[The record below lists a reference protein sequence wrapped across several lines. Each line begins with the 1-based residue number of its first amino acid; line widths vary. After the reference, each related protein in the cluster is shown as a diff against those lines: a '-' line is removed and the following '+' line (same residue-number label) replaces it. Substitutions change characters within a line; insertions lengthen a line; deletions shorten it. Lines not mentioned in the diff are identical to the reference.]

1 MKKKIMISMMIIV
14 LLFGGAG
21 LYILEQNSFDMVE
34 QAVEIQTSEGKLT
47 GTFVLPKNYTNKL
60 GLVLFIH
67 GDGPID
73 ATHDDGYKPLWER
86 LASLGYASL
95 SLNKRGMNGS
105 EGNWLHQSID
115 DRVEEARQAIAWAKE
130 QPMIDEKQIGVW
142 GASQAGWVI
151 PKLAKKEPLSF
162 SLLLSPAINW
172 VSQGQYHTRKKMMID
187 GYSEAEI
194 QDKEAYDL
202 QALTLLEK
210 QASYEEYVKT
220 ARENNLMSKER
231 WTFVSKNFLSDATDD
246 LRNFNSPVL
255 LILGEEDIHVD
266 VKDTE
271 RVYRDIVKPELLSVS
286 VFPDADHSMLSK
298 QTANSNIQAV
308 LISLFAPRQI
318 TIPGYMD
325 AIEQFLKK
333 LPKHT

>member
-1 MKKKIMISMMIIV
+1 MKKKIMISIMMIV

-21 LYILEQNSFDMVE
+21 LYILEQNNFDMVE
-34 QAVEIQTSEGKLT
+34 QVVEIQTSEGKLT

-95 SLNKRGMNGS
+95 SLNKRGINGS

-130 QPMIDEKQIGVW
+130 QPMINEKQIGVW

-151 PKLAKKEPLSF
+151 PKLAKKEPLAF
-162 SLLLSPAINW
+162 SLLLSPAIHW
-172 VSQGQYHTRKKMMID
+172 VSQGQYQTHKNMVID

-194 QDKEAYDL
+194 QDKEAYD
-202 QALTLLEK
+202 QQVLTLLEK
-210 QASYEEYVKT
+210 QASYEEYVKI
-220 ARENNLMSKER
+220 ARENSLMSKDR
-231 WTFVSKNFLSDATDD
+231 WTFVSKNFLSDATND
-246 LRNFNSPVL
+246 LPNFNSPVL

-266 VKDTE
+266 AKETE
-271 RVYRDIVKPELLSVS
+271 RVYRDIVKPELLTVA

-298 QTANSNIQAV
+298 QTANSNMQAV
-308 LISLFAPRQI
+308 IISLFAPRQI

-325 AIEQFLKK
+325 AIERFLKK

>member
-1 MKKKIMISMMIIV
+1 MKKKIRNAILIIV
-14 LLFGGAG
+14 LLLGCAG
-21 LYILEQNSFDMVE
+21 LYILKQNSFDMAE
-34 QAVEIQTSEGKLT
+34 QAVEIQTPQGKMT
-47 GTFVLPKNYTNKL
+47 GTFVLPNNYTDKL

-73 ATHDDGYKPLWER
+73 ASHDDGYKPLWER

-95 SLNKRGMNGS
+95 SLNKRGINGS

-151 PKLAKKEPLSF
+151 PKLAKEEQLAF
-162 SLLLSPAINW
+162 SLILSPAINW
-172 VSQGQYHTRKKMMID
+172 ISQGRYNVRKEMENE

-194 QDKEAYDL
+194 QDKESYDRQVL
-202 QALTLLEK
+202 KLLENH
-210 QASYEEYVKT
+210 ASYEKYAEI
-220 ARENNLMSKER
+220 ARDRNLMSRDR
-231 WTFVSKNFLSDATDD
+231 WTFATKNFLSDATED

-255 LILGEEDIHVD
+255 LMLGEEDINVD
-266 VKDTE
+266 VKETE
-271 RVYRDIVKPELLSVS
+271 RVYREIVKPELLTVA

-298 QTANSNIQAV
+298 QTANSNLRAIF
-308 LISLFAPRQI
+308 ISLFAPRQI

-325 AIEQFLKK
+325 EIVQFLEKK
-333 LPKHT
+333 IS